1 MTVTVADADAVAE
14 LERRYDPRWAEPWD
28 AVGLVCGDPAAAV
41 DRVHFAVDPVLA
53 VAEEAIAAGAQLLVT
68 HHPLFLGGTT
78 SVAATTAKGRVVQRL
93 VSAGVALYVA
103 HTNADV
109 ADPGVSDALAEA
121 LGLREIDALDPRPA
135 EASDKLT
142 TFVPAA
148 DVERVL
154 DALAAA
160 GAGTIGDYSRC
171 AFLAEGTGTFRAEQG
186 ARPTVG
192 AVGKV
197 TRVPEV
203 RLEVVVPRA
212 RRSAVVRA
220 LLDTHPYDEPA
231 YDVVERVALPSSR
244 GLGRVGVLD
253 APTTLA
259 DFTSRVAA
267 ALPAT
272 VAGVRAAGDP
282 GRAVR
287 RVAVCGGSGGDLA
300 QAAAGSGADVLVTA
314 DLKHHGTSE
323 AVADTGIALIDA
335 GHWATEWPWLR
346 RVANELADTVAATTV
361 STLVT
366 DPWTVHR
373 QKEL

>member
-1 MTVTVADADAVAE
+1 MTVTVADVVAE

-28 AVGLVCGDPAAAV
+28 AVGLVCGDPERPV
-41 DRVHFAVDPVLA
+41 ERVHLAVDPVLA
-53 VAEEAIAAGAQLLVT
+53 VADEAIAAGAGVLVT

-78 SVAATTAKGRVVQRL
+78 SVAATSPKGRVVHRL

-109 ADPGVSDALAEA
+109 ADPGVSDALASA
-121 LGLREIDALDPRPA
+121 LGLREIGPLDPRPH
-135 EASDKLT
+135 EAVDKLV

-148 DVERVL
+148 DVDRVL

-171 AFLAEGTGTFRAEQG
+171 AFLGEGAGTFRAEPG
-186 ARPTVG
+186 TRPVVG
-192 AVGKV
+192 AVGEV
-197 TRVPEV
+197 TRVPEM
-203 RLEVVVPRA
+203 RLEVVLPRPL
-212 RRSAVVRA
+212 RSEVVRA
-220 LLDTHPYDEPA
+220 LLGAHPYDEPA
-231 YDVVERVALPSSR
+231 YDVFERADVPSTR
-244 GLGRVGVLD
+244 GLGRVGDLD
-253 APTTLA
+253 ASVSLA
-259 DFTSRVAA
+259 EFTSRVAA

-272 VAGVRAAGDP
+272 AAGVRAAGAPDRLV
-282 GRAVR
+282 G

-300 QAAAGSGADVLVTA
+300 GIAAGSGADVLVTA
-314 DLKHHGTSE
+314 DLKHHSTSE
-323 AVADTGIALIDA
+323 AAADTGIALIDA

-346 RVANELADTVAATTV
+346 HVASELADTVATTTV

-373 QKEL
+373 QKDL